1 MTLAQVQALIDA
13 YYQAELDLL
22 AGKTVTF
29 QGRTVTSENLS
40 EIRKGRHEMEQ
51 RKQTLLSGRS
61 RHSPSL
67 ARFE

>member
-13 YYQAELDLL
+13 YYQAEMDLL

-29 QGRTVTSENLS
+29 QGRTVSSENLND
-40 EIRKGRHEMEQ
+40 IRKGRHEMEQ
-51 RKQTLLSGRS
+51 RKQSLLSGRN
-61 RHSPSL
+61 RLSPSL